1 MPRGNPAAPAVT
13 GPIIRLTVQV
23 TSSGQTYE
31 VILDYMG
38 ATSIPVTLATQIAF
52 LSNWRSQCE
61 AAWQAVLPASVSITG
76 YLVAEVAAGLTPSYS
91 PGAVSKVGAIVGQPL
106 PGTVAAV
113 LSKTSSL
120 KGQHGRGRS
129 YLMCVSPSFTTPATD
144 PNLLNAT
151 GIAAYQNLATQLL
164 VAVAAS
170 GVNFSLC
177 ISTRPIAP
185 ITAVTQAIPVAAMF
199 PQTVMGNVRRRRE
212 GRGI

>member
-13 GPIIRLTVQV
+13 GPIIRLTTQV
-23 TSSGQTYE
+23 TSSGQIYE

-52 LSNWRSQCE
+52 LANWRSQVE

-76 YLVAEVAAGLTPSYS
+76 YIVAEVAAGLTPSYS
-91 PGAVSKVGAIVGQPL
+91 PGGISKVGAVVGQAL

-113 LSKTSSL
+113 LSKSSSL

-129 YLMCVSPSFTTPATD
+129 YLMCVPPSFTTPATD

-151 GIAAYQNLATQLL
+151 GLAAYANLATQMLI
-164 VAVAAS
+164 AVAAS
-170 GVNFSLC
+170 GVNFSMC

-185 ITAVTQAIPVAAMF
+185 ITAVTQAVPVSGMT
-199 PQTVMGNVRRRRE
+199 PQAILGNVRRRRE